1 MYTYFLLIFFVLVSF
16 ARNKRLLADI
26 SYSAAVHFVAA
37 VHICPE
43 VAFHLFHRCS
53 VGGKL
58 SQGSVWLCV
67 CVLVLAPLEFR
78 LTASLRLKSFVLIAL
93 LLLNRVRF
101 VIQFLEVYI
110 EILFYVCVFSI
121 IHNVVVNDLNVVLYL
136 YNNLSFDLL
145 INFSTNKMLKKYF
158 SYKT

>member
-1 MYTYFLLIFFVLVSF
+1 MYTYFLLIFFVLVFF

-53 VGGKL
+53 VGGEL
-58 SQGSVWLCV
+58 SQGSVWLCVCV

-78 LTASLRLKSFVLIAL
+78 LTASLRLKYFVLIAL

-101 VIQFLEVYI
+101 VIQFLAVYI
-110 EILFYVCVFSI
+110 EILFQVLK